1 MLNATNFLLMHL
13 VENLY
18 AMRNYL
24 SLFAALLLLG
34 SCANEQFNADTK
46 SLELKEKVS
55 LKVGE
60 CSSNNT
66 LSLCVDSVF
75 NDSRCPMDVICVW
88 QGNAA
93 VAISFTLHGTVH
105 QLTLNTANTIN
116 LTADTIVQNY
126 RISLSELM
134 PYPISSSNIEQDDYQ
149 AKLMVE
155 ELENGKE

>member
-1 MLNATNFLLMHL
+1 MHL
-13 VENLY
+13 EGNLY
-18 AMRNYL
+18 AMKNYL

-46 SLELKEKVS
+46 SLELKQKVS

-66 LSLCVDSVF
+66 LSLCVDSVY
-75 NDSRCPMDVICVW
+75 NDSRCPMDVICIW

-93 VAISFTLHGTVH
+93 VAVSFSINGNVH
-105 QLTLNTANTIN
+105 HLTLNTANTN
-116 LTADTIVQNY
+116 TLSADTLIENY
-126 RISLSELM
+126 RISLDELA
-134 PYPISSSNIEQDDYQ
+134 PYPISSSTIDQNDYQ

-155 ELENGKE
+155 ALENLQEYR